1 ARRKALPVTRNPE
14 HRDQPPGIVEPVVR
28 LDRWLDD
35 MQARPHELDLWQALR
50 RIDAAHP
57 RLPRLG
63 EALRPA
69 DEPVRVTQP
78 AGLDFAAAPV
88 SSMARAPSHGRVVL
102 GQRVFGLLGPNGPLP
117 LHLTEL
123 AHERQLRHADRT
135 LQAFLDLL
143 TQRFSMLFYRAW
155 AQAQPVVG
163 LDRPGIPP
171 VHRWLGS
178 LAGIGLEGL
187 LERDDLGDA
196 AKLHFTRRLARQARG
211 AH

>member
-1 ARRKALPVTRNPE
+1 EAVPVTTNPE
-14 HRDQPPGIVEPVVR
+14 HPDLRAASTQPSAR

-35 MQARPHELDLWQALR
+35 VQARPYQLDLWQALR
-50 RIDAAHP
+50 RLDAAHP
-57 RLPRLG
+57 QPPRLG
-63 EALRPA
+63 EAHRPRY
-69 DEPVRVTQP
+69 EPRRVPQP
-78 AGLDFAAAPV
+78 AYLDLAPAPV
-88 SSMARAPSHGRVVL
+88 SSIARSPQDGRTVL

-123 AHERQLRHADRT
+123 ARERQLHHGDRT